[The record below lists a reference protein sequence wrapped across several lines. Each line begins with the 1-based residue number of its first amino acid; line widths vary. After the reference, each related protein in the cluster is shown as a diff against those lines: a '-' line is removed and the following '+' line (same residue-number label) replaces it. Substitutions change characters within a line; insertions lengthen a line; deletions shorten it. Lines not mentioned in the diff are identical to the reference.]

1 MVLTSN
7 DSQKYRKFI
16 ISTWYLCLERKIM
29 FIPNPTNEIKCCFCF
44 FYQIS
49 LPTDVSDSATNR
61 SQFIG
66 YTAYTSSR
74 KSSRRER
81 RDSSFRKS
89 SIWIPSNLF
98 FMNVDSVTFCVSKL
112 RSWRSNA
119 RCCLFAY
126 NSAIVNMTHSRVNI
140 MTATSDNWS
149 GTRSSFILN
158 EWKKDG
164 KFFKFRMYIIV

>member
-1 MVLTSN
+1 MDLTSN

-16 ISTWYLCLERKIM
+16 ISTWYLCLERKII
-29 FIPNPTNEIKCCFCF
+29 FIPNPTNEIKCCFF
-44 FYQIS
+44 FSYQIS
-49 LPTDVSDSATNR
+49 LPTDVSDRATNR
-61 SQFIG
+61 SRFMC
-66 YTAYTSSR
+66 YTSSR
-74 KSSRRER
+74 ESSRRER
-81 RDSSFRKS
+81 PDSPFRKS

-140 MTATSDNWS
+140 MTATSDN
-149 GTRSSFILN
+149 
-158 EWKKDG
+158 
-164 KFFKFRMYIIV
+164 